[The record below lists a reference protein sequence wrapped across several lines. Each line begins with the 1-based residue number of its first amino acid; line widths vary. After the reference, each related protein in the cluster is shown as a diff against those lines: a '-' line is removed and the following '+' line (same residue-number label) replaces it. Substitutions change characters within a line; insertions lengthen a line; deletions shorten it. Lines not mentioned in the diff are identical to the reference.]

1 MGALRYGFRVLVL
14 AIRNFLSDS
23 CFGHSATLS
32 FYTLFSLAPMALI
45 SVQVASLFA
54 AEVDFERELVQQ
66 FSELVGPQGAQGVAV
81 LLDNLE
87 STETTRFRLTIGALV
102 LMFSATNI
110 FVQLQNSFNQVF
122 CVKASG
128 HRGILK
134 KALDRLI
141 SLGII
146 LSLGL
151 IMILSL
157 VVDSAMVLVQNWL
170 AASFP
175 QVAVYFIAMIQ
186 YVVLGILGT
195 LEIYALLH
203 FLPDVQI
210 PPKYKVHGCAVIVLL
225 LVLGK
230 GAISAYISTNQ
241 LSELGG
247 AAASIVVLMLWIY
260 YSSAILFFGAE
271 LIRSQAAIDEVPLL
285 PKRYAVKVKSVVVE
299 EADQAKV
306 EDDEPKSHEPL
317 PPEADPEAHV
327 APQSHPAAATA
338 ATTQDI
344 MSDARFT
351 EDSTDEPDVRLD
363 DAAATAMPGMTSG
376 ATNTEDPGMSPD
388 QVVSPTTPADVE
400 NAERV
405 NTRAAQN

>member
-1 MGALRYGFRVLVL
+1 MDSLRYGFRVLWL
-14 AIRNFLSDS
+14 SIQNFLADS
-23 CFGHSATLS
+23 CFRHSATLS

-66 FSELVGPQGAQGVAV
+66 FGELVGPQGAQGVAV

-87 STETTRFRLTIGALV
+87 STETTRFRLYIGAAV
-102 LMFSATNI
+102 LLFSATNI
-110 FVQLQNSFNQVF
+110 FVQLQAAFNEVF

-128 HRGILK
+128 QRGIIK

-157 VVDSAMVLVQNWL
+157 VVDSAMALVQNWL

-175 QVAVYFIAMIQ
+175 ETTVYFIAMVQ
-186 YVVLGILGT
+186 YVVLALLGT

-210 PPKYKVHGCAVIVLL
+210 PQKYKVHGCAAIVLL

-306 EDDEPKSHEPL
+306 ERDEPASKEPL
-317 PPEADPEAHV
+317 PPEADPELHV
-327 APQSHPAAATA
+327 
-338 ATTQDI
+338 D
-344 MSDARFT
+344 
-351 EDSTDEPDVRLD
+351 
-363 DAAATAMPGMTSG
+363 
-376 ATNTEDPGMSPD
+376 
-388 QVVSPTTPADVE
+388 ADVVAQHE
-400 NAERV
+400 AVVHDPAVAEPGAGLGEDGEFVRPGDGV
-405 NTRAAQN
+405 GGDAEFAPPVDEAEPKPGNDTGFRPTPE